1 MPLPQK
7 HVPKKR
13 GSQRLTLSVVHVQRR
28 EVVAQSPSVCSRNSE
43 ATWFTSHRQGA
54 AFNLM
59 CSASFVPDGI
69 DGLVLI
75 KQEFLPR
82 NDISVNYGHASFA
95 FVHNGPS
102 AVKPAR
108 GLALPL
114 SGGMGRLYCL
124 PLTFL
129 KVCDFY

>member
-1 MPLPQK
+1 
-7 HVPKKR
+7 
-13 GSQRLTLSVVHVQRR
+13 
-28 EVVAQSPSVCSRNSE
+28 
-43 ATWFTSHRQGA
+43 
-54 AFNLM
+54 M

-129 KVCDFY
+129 KVCDFYSFLSE